1 MSADLRCPLCGQRV
15 LDPDDFDPAGGDRYD
30 DTPGGHADRH
40 TLVVEAAERAA
51 GIDPWWWRVGA

>member
-40 TLVVEAAERAA
+40 TMVVEAAER
-51 GIDPWWWRVGA
+51 IVGGVELS